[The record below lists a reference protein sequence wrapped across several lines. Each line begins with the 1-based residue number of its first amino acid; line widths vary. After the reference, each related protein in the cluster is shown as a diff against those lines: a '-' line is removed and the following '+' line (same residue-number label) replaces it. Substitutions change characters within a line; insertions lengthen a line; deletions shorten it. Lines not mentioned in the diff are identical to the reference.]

1 MNDEGRKAGGRR
13 STRSSNFGVGKRE
26 SHDSSSFYAR
36 FTSPELTPG
45 GDIAAN
51 EILDRIYLGDARDMS
66 AVHSDSVALV
76 VTSPPYFVG
85 KEYEEALGEGH
96 VPATYLDYLQL
107 LEDVFAECVRVLEPG
122 GRIAVNVA
130 NLGRRPYRSLS
141 SDVISILQDRLR
153 LLLRGEV
160 IWQKGV
166 GASGSCAWGSFQ
178 SPQNPVLRD
187 ITERIVIASKGRF
200 DRAQSRKQRH
210 QKGLPS
216 EASIFKDEFME
227 ATLDVWDIPP
237 ESATRVNHPAPF
249 PVELPKRLIELYTYR
264 EDVVLDPFSGS
275 GSTAVAAVRT
285 GRHFLGF
292 ETDESYRAQSIARLE
307 REQAERETAVG
318 DAFALPVVK
327 EGGRATEIAL
337 DILEHCGFKDVDR
350 GPRFGHGVDV
360 DFTALD
366 ASGRPWLFDVVGG
379 FTTSRSGLRRM
390 DVLWRALGKAAVLRL
405 VMSDP
410 VPFVLL
416 STDLPQPGSPGDRI
430 LQNAK
435 GSLFQDALEM
445 LSSDGQQQLAQYAS
459 GSHT

>member
-1 MNDEGRKAGGRR
+1 
-13 STRSSNFGVGKRE
+13 VGKRE

-292 ETDESYRAQSIARLE
+292 ETDESYRALSVARLE

-318 DAFALPVVK
+318 DAFALPVMK

-366 ASGRPWLFDVVGG
+366 ASGRPWFFDVVGG